1 MKLFTAENIKLIDEL
16 TIKIEQIASI
26 DLMERAATIFF
37 TKFCELFDNSHPIYV
52 FCGPGNNGG
61 DGLAIARMLLQSDY
75 DVKVFLIYRDLL
87 SLDCQLN
94 EDDFLKLFPDKLFKY
109 STDFVPP
116 IISSTESVIID
127 GLFGSGLS
135 RSLSGLFFEVAQ
147 WINNSGYKVV
157 SIDIPSGMFSEQN
170 ILENQYVV
178 NSNHTL
184 TFHFPKLSFFLP
196 EVGNSVGKW
205 QILDIGLDINVINEI
220 NTNYFYIDKSL
231 ILNKYRRRN
240 RFSHKG
246 TYGHALLIA
255 GSKGMSGSAILS
267 SKAALRSGVGLLTL
281 HSTECNRLICQS
293 SVSELIYSTDKNND
307 FIVSFP
313 DLKNFTTIGVGCG
326 IGTYSETASM
336 LEKLFSELFSPCII
350 DADALNI
357 ISRNK
362 HFFDLIP
369 ENSILTPHPKEF
381 DRLFGF
387 HNSTWSRIQKAR
399 EMSIRYKV
407 IIILKGA
414 YTVVIH
420 VDGSC
425 YFNSTGNSGM
435 STAGSGDVLTGIL
448 TSLLSQGY
456 LPLDAALFGV
466 YMHGLA
472 ADIAL
477 SCQSEESLI
486 ASDIIENI
494 GNAFKSLN

>member
-1 MKLFTAENIKLIDEL
+1 MKLFTAENIRLIDNL
-16 TIKIEQIASI
+16 TIKNEPISSI
-26 DLMERAATIFF
+26 DLMERAAKIFKS
-37 TKFCELFDNSHPIYV
+37 KFCELFDSSHPIFV

-61 DGLAIARMLLQSDY
+61 DGLAIARLLLQSDY
-75 DVKVFLIYRDLL
+75 NVTVYLL
-87 SLDCQLN
+87 NSGSLSHDCQLN
-94 EDDFLKLFPDKLFKY
+94 KDKFDQLFPHKLIEN
-109 STDFVPP
+109 STNYFIPD
-116 IISSTESVIID
+116 THNSVIID

-135 RSLSGLFFEVAQ
+135 RSLSGIFLEAVQ
-147 WINNSGYKVV
+147 WINNSGCTVV
-157 SIDIPSGMFSEQN
+157 SIDIPSGMYSEEN
-170 ILENQYVV
+170 NLENQNVIK
-178 NSNHTL
+178 SNHTL

-196 EVGNSVGKW
+196 EVGNNVGEW
-205 QILDIGLDINVINEI
+205 LLLDIGLDINAINQI
-220 NTNYFYIDKSL
+220 ATDYFFIDKSL
-231 ILNKYRRRN
+231 ILNKYKRRN

-267 SKAALRSGVGLLTL
+267 SKAALRSGVGLTTL

-293 SVSELIYSTDKNND
+293 SVAELIYSTDKNND
-307 FIVSFP
+307 FIIGIP
-313 DLKNFTTIGVGCG
+313 ELKKFTTIGVGCG
-326 IGTYSETASM
+326 IGTYSETAFM
-336 LEKLFSELFSPCII
+336 LEKLFSELFSPCVI

-399 EMSIRYKV
+399 EMSKRYKV

-414 YTVVIH
+414 YTAVVQ

-425 YFNSTGNSGM
+425 YLNSTGNSGM

-448 TSLLSQGY
+448 TALLAQGY

-466 YMHGLA
+466 YIQGLA
-472 ADIAL
+472 SDIAL
-477 SCQSEESLI
+477 NYQSEESLI

-494 GNAFKSLN
+494 GNAFNSLK